1 MWFAM
6 ESAMGLSLSINGTL
20 KLVNIYILFVTDNIR
35 IVEIEYVLK
44 YLLAFNYVIS
54 RSEELQEYN
63 HE

>member
-1 MWFAM
+1 
-6 ESAMGLSLSINGTL
+6 MGLSLSINGTL

>member
-1 MWFAM
+1 MKLMTPDMKYANCHH
-6 ESAMGLSLSINGTL
+6 IKCNGFSEF
-20 KLVNIYILFVTDNIR
+20 IYFYVADNIR

-63 HE
+63 HG